1 MNAAPIVLIVEDNAR
16 NMTLVRDVLGHAGYR
31 TLEASDGEQGVALA
45 RSHQPDLILMDIQL
59 PGMDGV
65 EALTRLREDAST
77 AEIPVVA
84 LTAFAMKED
93 RERLLAAGFRGYIEK
108 PLSVRE
114 LPGAVGALIG
124 VPGPRARG

>member
-124 VPGPRARG
+124 VPGPGARG

>member
-31 TLEASDGEQGVALA
+31 TIEASDGQQGVALA

-65 EALTRLREDAST
+65 EALAQLREDAST
-77 AEIPVVA
+77 AAIPVVA
-84 LTAFAMKED
+84 LTAFAMRDD
-93 RERLLAAGFRGYIEK
+93 RERFLAAGFRGYLEK

-114 LPGAVGALIG
+114 LPGQVARLIG
-124 VPGPRARG
+124 VPEPGGRG

>member
-1 MNAAPIVLIVEDNAR
+1 VNAAPLVLIVEDNAR

-59 PGMDGV
+59 PGIDGV
-65 EALTRLREDAST
+65 EALARLREDPST
-77 AEIPVVA
+77 AGIPAVA

-93 RERLLAAGFRGYIEK
+93 RERFLAAGFQDHVEK
-108 PLSVRE
+108 PLRVRE
-114 LPGAVGALIG
+114 LPGLVGALIG
-124 VPGPRARG
+124 VPGPGARG

>member
-1 MNAAPIVLIVEDNAR
+1 VLVVEDNAR

-31 TLEASDGEQGVALA
+31 TLGAGDGEEGVALA
-45 RSHQPDLILMDIQL
+45 RAHRPDLILMDIQL

-65 EALTRLREDAST
+65 EALARLREDAST

-84 LTAFAMKED
+84 LTAFAMKDD
-93 RERLLAAGFRGYIEK
+93 RKRFLAAGFRGYLEK

-114 LPGAVGALIG
+114 LPGHVGALIG
-124 VPGPRARG
+124 VPGPGESG